1 MLLVR
6 TARRPERFAWT
17 LTGDHLDAELQL
29 DEREPQRTLATL
41 VIEAPWLYGF
51 SRALP
56 RRALTGL
63 HALCQTGAEP

>member
-6 TARRPERFAWT
+6 AARRPERFAWT
-17 LTGDHLDAELQL
+17 LTGDHLDAELHL

-51 SRALP
+51 SRRCLEG
-56 RRALTGL
+56 R
-63 HALCQTGAEP
+63 